1 MKSIILALAVLSL
14 FSCATNR
21 KKDGSGTKVIE
32 SKESLSLIR
41 ETNELPAAE
50 SVVYDKE
57 KDFLY
62 VSCQAAD
69 EPGDGSIA
77 KVSLEGEILNP
88 KFTGGL
94 NNPKGI
100 AIVGNKLY
108 VADLLELVEIDRE
121 SGQILNKYTE
131 DSVRFLND
139 VTVDKNGN
147 VYVSDMFRSSIYKLD
162 LEKNFK
168 EWHITPEME
177 NPNGLLVIGDEIYL
191 AGWGRFTDG
200 KPALAPKGCFQKMNL
215 NTMEITKISAD
226 SLGNL
231 DGIQVNDENSFI
243 VSDWIGGKVFRIA
256 KTGETEELLALE
268 QGVGDI
274 LFLPEKGLLVLPMKK
289 QNQILFYQVK

>member
-1 MKSIILALAVLSL
+1 M
-14 FSCATNR
+14 
-21 KKDGSGTKVIE
+21 KVIE

-57 KDFLY
+57 KNILY

-88 KFTGGL
+88 KFTAGL

-100 AIVGNKLY
+100 AIVGDKLY
-108 VADLLELVEIDRE
+108 VADLLELVEINRE
-121 SGQILNKYTE
+121 TGDIIKKYTE
-131 DSVRFLND
+131 DSVKFLND
-139 VTVDKNGN
+139 VTVDKDGN
-147 VYVSDMFRSSIYKLD
+147 VYVSDMFNSAIYKLD
-162 LEKNFK
+162 KDRNFK
-168 EWHITPEME
+168 EWFISPEME
-177 NPNGLLVIGDEIYL
+177 NPNGLLAIGDEIYL

-200 KPALAPKGCFQKMNL
+200 KPAFAPKGCFQKINM

-226 SLGNL
+226 TLGNL

-243 VSDWIGGKVFRIA
+243 VSDWRGGKVFRIA
-256 KTGETEELLALE
+256 KTGETVELLALE

-289 QNQILFYQVK
+289 QNQILFYEVK